1 MSNTKHEHDKEAPK
15 KIHPLRRIFLG
26 SALRN
31 ERLEGE
37 LLPKSVALPIFAS
50 DPLSSVAYGPQELMM
65 ILTLGGLS
73 FLTFAPGIAL
83 AVALLLTVI
92 VLSYRKVIQAYPSGG
107 GDYEVAKVNL
117 GRGASLT
124 VAAAL
129 LLDYIMTVAVSIA
142 SGTDNLISAFPGIAP
157 YRVEIAI
164 GFLILIFGINL
175 RGIRESGVSFAIPT
189 YIFISTVMIMIGTG
203 LYKFFVLGETLVATS
218 AHYDLVPGHEF
229 TNNPAQVAIIL
240 LLLRAFASGCSA
252 LTGIEAIANGV
263 PAFRAPKIR
272 NANIT
277 MSLMGG
283 IAVTMFLG
291 TTWLAITSGVK
302 YLESGDQ
309 LGNPAQLQEFLTNPQ
324 QSLMAQIGVAVFG
337 EGSIM
342 FYILQAATAAV
353 LLLAANTAFN
363 GFPLLSSVLS
373 RDGFAPKMLQT
384 RGDRLVY
391 SNGMLSLATVA
402 GVLILIY
409 QASVTGLIQLYI
421 IGVFTS
427 FSVGQIGM
435 IKHWQR
441 GMKQKTI
448 GRKEAYSGLM
458 INGLGAFMTCS
469 VLVIVTITKF
479 THGAWIVFIIMPL
492 LWVLMYETKKY
503 YAEVEKEIQLLPDMK
518 FGSKGD
524 YAIVLMDKL
533 TAPQLKAL
541 DYALSSKHDKLEV
554 VHIAVDPDAA
564 ARFEKE
570 WTEYGIQ
577 VPLRVIPSPFRDFGA
592 PLSEYL
598 TEYRAMHPEQ
608 RMAVYLPKY
617 VVGHWWEHIFHNHR
631 ANRIRKQLM
640 YVRGAMITVVPWR
653 LESADKIDLFSRAPM
668 PGDARRGE
676 PLRGRGQMR
685 RHSGG
690 QNRIIRMKP
699 KEDATPDDILDPNEN
714 E

>member
-1 MSNTKHEHDKEAPK
+1 MPDRHEHDKTSVK
-15 KIHPLRRIFLG
+15 KIHPIRTFLLG
-26 SALRN
+26 RALRN

-37 LLPKSVALPIFAS
+37 LLPKRIALPIFAS
-50 DPLSSVAYGPQELMM
+50 DPLSSVAYGPQELLM
-65 ILTLGGLS
+65 ILTLGGIS

-83 AVALLLTVI
+83 MVATLLTVI

-107 GDYEVAKVNL
+107 GDYEVAKKNL
-117 GRGASLT
+117 GRGASLV

-129 LLDYIMTVAVSIA
+129 LLDYVMTVAVSIA
-142 SGTDNLISAFPGIAP
+142 SGTDNLISAFPELAP
-157 YRVEIAI
+157 HRVEIAI
-164 GFLILIFGINL
+164 GFLFLIFGINL
-175 RGIRESGVSFAIPT
+175 RGIRESGFSFAIPT
-189 YIFISTVMIMIGTG
+189 YVFISTVFLMIGTG
-203 LYKFFVLGETLVATS
+203 LYKVLVLGQTLVTTS
-218 AHYDLVPGHEF
+218 SGYEVEAAHEF
-229 TNNPAQVAIIL
+229 LDNPAQVAVVL

-263 PAFRAPKIR
+263 PAFREPKIK

-277 MSLMGG
+277 MAFMGG
-283 IAVTMFLG
+283 TAVLMFLG
-291 TTWLAITSGVK
+291 TTWLALTAGVK
-302 YLESGDQ
+302 YIENPEHQ
-309 LGNPAQLQEFLTNPQ
+309 LGNADFFSTNPQ
-324 QSLMAQIGVAVFG
+324 QSLMAQIGIAVFG
-337 EGSIM
+337 EASLL
-342 FYILQAATAAV
+342 FYILQAGTAAV

-391 SNGMLSLATVA
+391 SNGMLSLAVVA
-402 GVLILIY
+402 GALIVVY
-409 QASVTGLIQLYI
+409 QASVTNLIQLYI
-421 IGVFTS
+421 LGVFTS
-427 FSVGQIGM
+427 FTVGQIGM
-435 IKHWQR
+435 IVHWRR
-441 GMKQKTI
+441 GIREKSIAK
-448 GRKEAYSGLM
+448 KEALGGLT
-458 INGLGAFMTCS
+458 INGIGALLTSS

-479 THGAWIVFIIMPL
+479 THGAWLVFIIMPV

-503 YAEVEKEIQLLPDMK
+503 YAEIDKEIQLKPEIQ

-554 VHIAVDPDAA
+554 VHIAVDPERAET
-564 ARFEKE
+564 FERE

-577 VPLRVIPSPFRDFGA
+577 VPLRIIPSPFRDFGA

-598 TEYRAMHPEQ
+598 TEYRAMHEEQ

-640 YVRGAMITVVPWR
+640 YVRGAMIVLVPWR

-668 PGDARRGE
+668 AGDARRGE
-676 PLRGRGQMR
+676 PLRTRGSMR
-685 RHSGG
+685 RHQGG
-690 QNRIIRMKP
+690 KNTVIKMTA
-699 KEDATPDDILDPNEN
+699 KEDATPDDILNPSDD
-714 E
+714 

>member
-15 KIHPLRRIFLG
+15 KIHPFRRIFLG

-31 ERLEGE
+31 EKLEGE

-65 ILTLGGLS
+65 ILTLGGMS

-142 SGTDNLISAFPGIAP
+142 SGTDNLISAFPQIAP

-164 GFLILIFGINL
+164 GFLALIFAINL

-189 YIFISTVMIMIGTG
+189 YVFISTVMVMIVTG
-203 LYKFFVLGETLVATS
+203 LYKFFILHENLVATS
-218 AHYDLVPGHEF
+218 ANYSIIPHDEYL
-229 TNNPAQVAIIL
+229 NNPAQVAVLL

-277 MSLMGG
+277 MTLMGA

-302 YLESGDQ
+302 YLESSDQ
-309 LGNPAQLQEFLTNPQ
+309 LVKAQQADFLMNPQ
-324 QSLMAQIGVAVFG
+324 QSLMAQIGGAVFG
-337 EGSIM
+337 EGSLM

-373 RDGFAPKMLQT
+373 KDGFAPKMLQT

-409 QASVTGLIQLYI
+409 QASVSGLIQLYI

-427 FSVGQIGM
+427 FTVGQIGM

-441 GMKQKTI
+441 GIKEKRI
-448 GRKEAYSGLM
+448 ARKEAFSGLM
-458 INGLGAFMTCS
+458 INGLGAFMTSS

-492 LWVLMYETKKY
+492 LWILMYETKKY

-554 VHIAVDPDAA
+554 VHIAVDPEAS

-570 WTEYGIQ
+570 WTEYGVQ
-577 VPLRVIPSPFRDFGA
+577 VPLRIIPSPFRDFGA

-608 RMAVYLPKY
+608 RMAIYLPKY

-640 YVRGAMITVVPWR
+640 YVRGAMITLVPWR

-685 RHSGG
+685 RHTGG
-690 QNRIIRMKP
+690 QNKIIRMRP
-699 KEDATPDDILDPNEN
+699 KENATPDDILDPNEN

>member
-1 MSNTKHEHDKEAPK
+1 MPESRHEHDKTAPK
-15 KIHPLRRIFLG
+15 FNHPLRRIFLG
-26 SALRN
+26 RALRN

-37 LLPKSVALPIFAS
+37 LLPKVIALPIFAS
-50 DPLSSVAYGPQELMM
+50 DPLSSVAYGPQELLM
-65 ILTLGGLS
+65 ILTLGGVS

-83 AVALLLTVI
+83 MVALLLTVI

-107 GDYEVAKVNL
+107 GDYEVAKKNL
-117 GRGASLT
+117 GRGASLV

-142 SGTDNLISAFPGIAP
+142 SGTDNLISAFPNIAD
-157 YRVEIAI
+157 YRVEIAV
-164 GFLILIFGINL
+164 GFLLLIFAINL

-189 YIFISTVMIMIGTG
+189 YVFISTVLVMIGSG
-203 LYKFFVLGETLVATS
+203 LYKVFVLHETLTTVSTNYHIIPESDYA
-218 AHYDLVPGHEF
+218 
-229 TNNPAQVAIIL
+229 NNPAQVAVIL

-263 PAFRAPKIR
+263 PAFRVPKIK

-277 MSLMGG
+277 MSLMGVT
-283 IAVTMFLG
+283 AVTMFLG
-291 TTWLAITSGVK
+291 TTWLALNAGVQYIEDPDK
-302 YLESGDQ
+302 Q
-309 LGNPAQLQEFLTNPQ
+309 LGNVNFFSTNPQ
-324 QSLMAQIGVAVFG
+324 ESLMAQIGISVFG
-337 EGSIM
+337 EGSVL

-373 RDGFAPKMLQT
+373 KDGFAPKMLQT

-391 SNGMLSLATVA
+391 SNGMLSLAAAA
-402 GVLILIY
+402 GSLILVY

-427 FSVGQIGM
+427 FTVGQLGM
-435 IKHWQR
+435 IVHWRR
-441 GMKQKTI
+441 GIREKTI
-448 GRKEAYSGLM
+448 ARKEALSGLA
-458 INGLGAFMTCS
+458 INGFGAFLTSS
-469 VLVIVTITKF
+469 VLIIVTITKF
-479 THGAWIVFIIMPL
+479 LHGAWLVFIIMPV
-492 LWVLMYETKKY
+492 LWILMYQTKKY
-503 YAEVEKEIQLLPDMK
+503 YAEVEQEIQLKPEMV

-554 VHIAVDPDAA
+554 VHIAVDPERAEA
-564 ARFEKE
+564 FERE
-570 WTEYGIQ
+570 WQDYGIQ
-577 VPLRVIPSPFRDFGA
+577 VPLRIIPSPFRDFGA

-598 TEYRAMHPEQ
+598 TEYRAMHEEQ

-640 YVRGAMITVVPWR
+640 YVRGAMIVLVPWR
-653 LESADKIDLFSRAPM
+653 LESADKIDLFSRAPL
-668 PGDARRGE
+668 PGDVRRGE
-676 PLRGRGQMR
+676 TLRGRSTMR
-685 RHSGG
+685 RHEGG
-690 QNRIIRMKP
+690 KNKVIKMVAR
-699 KEDATPDDILDPNEN
+699 EDATPDDILDPRDNE
-714 E
+714 

>member
-1 MSNTKHEHDKEAPK
+1 MSNRNQHDKETPK
-15 KIHPLRRIFLG
+15 KTHQVRRVFIG
-26 SALRN
+26 RALRN
-31 ERLEGE
+31 ERMEGE
-37 LLPKSVALPIFAS
+37 LLPKTIALPIFAS
-50 DPLSSVAYGPQELMM
+50 DPLSSVAYGPQELLM
-65 ILTLGGLS
+65 ILTLGGAA
-73 FLTFAPGIAL
+73 FLTFAPSIAL
-83 AVALLLTVI
+83 GVALLLTVI

-107 GDYEVAKVNL
+107 GDYEVAKKNL
-117 GRGASLT
+117 GRGASLI
-124 VAAAL
+124 VASAL
-129 LLDYIMTVAVSIA
+129 LLDYVMTVAVSIA
-142 SGTDNLISAFPGIAP
+142 SGTDNLISAFPEIAN
-157 YRVEIAI
+157 YRVEIAF
-164 GFLILIFGINL
+164 GFLILIFAMNL
-175 RGIRESGVSFAIPT
+175 RGVRESGVSFAIPT
-189 YIFISTVMIMIGTG
+189 YIFISTVFIMIFSG
-203 LYKFFVLGETLVATS
+203 LYKVFILHETLVTTS
-218 AHYDLVPGHEF
+218 SNYEVSAVDEF
-229 TNNPAQVAIIL
+229 LSNPAQVAVIL

-263 PAFRAPKIR
+263 PAFRVPKIR

-277 MSLMGG
+277 MSMMG
-283 IAVTMFLG
+283 AVAVFMFLG

-302 YLESGDQ
+302 YLESGHQ
-309 LGNPAQLQEFLTNPQ
+309 LHDPVQYAAFMSEPQ
-324 QSLMAQIGVAVFG
+324 QSLMAQIGIAVFG
-337 EGSIM
+337 EGSIF

-391 SNGMLSLATVA
+391 SNGMLSLALAA
-402 GVLILIY
+402 GALILVY

-427 FSVGQIGM
+427 FTVGQIGM
-435 IKHWQR
+435 IRHWRR
-441 GMKQKTI
+441 GIRAKTI
-448 GRKEAYSGLM
+448 GNKEALSGLA
-458 INGLGAFMTCS
+458 INGLGAFMTS
-469 VLVIVTITKF
+469 TVLVIVTITKF
-479 THGAWIVFIIMPL
+479 THGAWLVFIIMPT
-492 LWVLMYETKKY
+492 LWAVMYSTKKY
-503 YAEVEKEIQLLPDMK
+503 YAEVDKEIQLLPDMK

-554 VHIAVDPDAA
+554 VHISVDPEATAA
-564 ARFEKE
+564 FEKE
-570 WTEYGIQ
+570 WTDYGIQ
-577 VPLRVIPSPFRDFGA
+577 IPLRIIPSPYREFGA
-592 PLSEYL
+592 PLAEYL
-598 TEYRAMHPEQ
+598 TEYRSMHEEH

-640 YVRGAMITVVPWR
+640 YVRGAMIVIVPWR
-653 LESADKIDLFSRAPM
+653 LVSADKIDLWSRAPL

-676 PLRGRGQMR
+676 PIRGHGQMR

-699 KEDATPDDILDPNEN
+699 KKDATPDDILDPNEN
-714 E
+714 Q